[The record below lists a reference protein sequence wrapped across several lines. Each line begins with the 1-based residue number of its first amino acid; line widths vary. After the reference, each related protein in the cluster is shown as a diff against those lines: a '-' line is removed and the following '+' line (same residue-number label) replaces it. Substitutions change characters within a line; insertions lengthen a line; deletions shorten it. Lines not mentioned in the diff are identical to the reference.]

1 MRLCVAALVALVGC
15 VEWTAPQMQNQRLPL
30 SSPVVELRRDQLP
43 GSGGLLADGSFRF
56 QIDLAHVCRRTELV
70 KERVSTV
77 ETKQL
82 SLPGKG
88 SLLAGAAAIVVG
100 IIVVATDGKGQ
111 AQPGQPQAEMSST
124 GNVGASLIV
133 VGLPAVGVPL
143 FYRYAKGP
151 SRRDR
156 VVGEKDVPASSV
168 DVPCEGFAPSQ
179 VLGELEVTTPWG
191 AKLRAPI
198 GNDGAAQFT
207 LDWATTNIDP
217 RDPDIA
223 RRLAMAWRVR
233 STRTGLTADWAPAV
247 ADRDTEMKLIQI
259 ASASK
264 VGAPPELSV
273 VKLDADGGS
282 LVAGQRNTVRLTV
295 ENRGGGVARKLT
307 AKARSSHAAI
317 DDKVFD
323 FGDLGAGETKTRYI
337 EVELPG
343 EEPATSITMVAE
355 FALADGHKAP
365 PNMTAQ
371 LAVTPRLCP
380 PEKLT
385 KAQYEEK
392 RKKLQQL
399 VKDGLLKEAEFQ
411 RYDAIL
417 LGCRK

>member
-1 MRLCVAALVALVGC
+1 MRLHVAWLMALVGC
-15 VEWTAPQMQNQRLPL
+15 VEWTAPQMQQQRLPL
-30 SSPVVELRRDQLP
+30 SSPVIELRRDQLP

-56 QIDLAHVCRRTELV
+56 QIDLAHVCRKTEIV
-70 KERVSTV
+70 KERVSAV
-77 ETKQL
+77 EEKQL
-82 SLPGKG
+82 SLPGKV
-88 SLLAGAAAIVVG
+88 SLLAGAASIVVG

-111 AQPGQPQAEMSST
+111 VQPGQPEMS
-124 GNVGASLIV
+124 GNSNLGGSMIV

-156 VVGEKDVPASSV
+156 VVGEKDVPASEI

-207 LDWATTNIDP
+207 LDWATTNVDP
-217 RDPDIA
+217 RDPDIS

-233 STRTGLTADWAPAV
+233 STRTGLTADWSPAV
-247 ADRDTEMKLIQI
+247 ADRDVEMKLIQV
-259 ASASK
+259 ASAQK
-264 VGAPPELSV
+264 VGTPPELSV

-282 LVAGQRNTVRLTV
+282 LVAGQRNTIRLTV
-295 ENRGGGVARKLT
+295 ENRAGGVARKLT
-307 AKARSSHAAI
+307 AKARSAHPAI

-343 EEPATSITMVAE
+343 EEPTTSITLVAE
-355 FALADGHKAP
+355 FSLADHKPP

-385 KAQYEEK
+385 KPQYEEK

>member
-1 MRLCVAALVALVGC
+1 MALAGC
-15 VEWTAPQMQNQRLPL
+15 VEWTAPVMQQQRLPL

-43 GSGGLLADGSFRF
+43 GSGDLLADGSFRF
-56 QIDLAHVCRRTELV
+56 RIDLAHVCRKTEIV
-70 KERVSTV
+70 KERVSAV
-77 ETKQL
+77 EEKQF
-82 SLPGKG
+82 SLPGKV

-100 IIVVATDGKGQ
+100 IVVVATDGKGQ
-111 AQPGQPQAEMSST
+111 AQPGQPQAEMGGNS
-124 GNVGASLIV
+124 NVGGSMIV
-133 VGLPAVGVPL
+133 VGLPLVGVPA

-156 VVGEKDVPASSV
+156 VVGEKDVPASAI

-207 LDWATTNIDP
+207 LDFATTGIDP

-223 RRLAMAWRVR
+223 RRLAMAWKVR

-247 ADRDTEMKLIQI
+247 ADRDVEMKLIQV

-282 LVAGQRNTVRLTV
+282 LVAGQRNTIRLTV

-307 AKARSSHAAI
+307 AKARSAHPAV

-337 EVELPG
+337 EVELAG
-343 EEPATSITMVAE
+343 EEAAASITMVAE
-355 FALADGHKAP
+355 FSLADHKPP
-365 PNMTAQ
+365 PNLTAQ

-385 KAQYEEK
+385 KAQYEDK
-392 RKKLQQL
+392 RRKLQQL